1 MASVTV
7 SASCV
12 VYGNGTN
19 FTVTLP
25 LNNPNPIATPVQ
37 TQATVN
43 GGSGVNVTVPT
54 GVTNGVWIIP
64 PSGSSVQKTYKGVTG
79 DTGIGGATGNS
90 ASWAFLPVI
99 GGAVFNIAANGVET
113 LTLVYD

>member
-1 MASVTV
+1 MASVTI

-19 FTVTLP
+19 YTATLP
-25 LNNPNPIATPVQ
+25 LQNATPIATPVQ
-37 TQATVN
+37 TLATVN
-43 GGSGVNVTVPT
+43 GGSGVNVTAPS

-64 PSGSSVQKTYKGVTG
+64 PSGSAIQKTFKGVTG
-79 DTGIGGATGNS
+79 DTGIGGSTGNP
-90 ASWAFLPVI
+90 ASWVFLPVI

-113 LTLVYD
+113 LTLVWD